1 MAAGGPFTSLW
12 NAAYEGLPAD
22 TENISLGAGRI
33 RVFKEDIR
41 ERMQTDHLLAGTNDD
56 GCHQQITVHYST
68 VDPPAYTFSSDGTKA
83 SFLYTKAVS
92 GTNELF
98 WEDSAARILQLTT
111 GGAIN
116 LNIPQSLPSG
126 SLIDFA
132 GLNIPS
138 GYLECNGQSIS
149 TSTYAAL
156 FSAIGYTWGGSGGSF
171 NVPNLN
177 GYVTMGRN
185 GSYGAGNLGQS
196 YGENTHTLSISE
208 IPSHNHSISDPGHNH
223 TLNTGQTIQNG
234 ATFSLSSGNLIEY
247 FTPTLAAAVTGI
259 TIDYTGGGASHNNM
273 QPTAVVIKL
282 IKT

>member
-41 ERMQTDHLLAGTNDD
+41 ERMQTDHLLAGTDDD

-68 VDPPAYTFSSDGTKA
+68 ADPPAYTFSADGTEA
-83 SFLYTKAVS
+83 SFLYTKAVG

-98 WEDSAARILQLTT
+98 WKDSAARVLQLTT

-116 LNIPQSLPSG
+116 LPQPLPSG
-126 SLIDFA
+126 SIIDFA
-132 GLNIPS
+132 GPNIPS
-138 GYLECNGQSIS
+138 GYLECNGQSLS
-149 TSTYAAL
+149 AATYAAL

-185 GSYGAGNLGQS
+185 GQYGVGNLGQS

-208 IPSHNHSISDPGHNH
+208 IPSHNHSINDPGHTH
-223 TLNTGQTIQNG
+223 TLNIGNTLVNG
-234 ATFSLSSGNLIEY
+234 TQYGLNSATYLQYL
-247 FTPTLAAAVTGI
+247 TPTLNTAVTGI
-259 TIDYTGGGASHNNM
+259 TINYTGGNAAHNN
-273 QPTAVVIKL
+273 
-282 IKT
+282 